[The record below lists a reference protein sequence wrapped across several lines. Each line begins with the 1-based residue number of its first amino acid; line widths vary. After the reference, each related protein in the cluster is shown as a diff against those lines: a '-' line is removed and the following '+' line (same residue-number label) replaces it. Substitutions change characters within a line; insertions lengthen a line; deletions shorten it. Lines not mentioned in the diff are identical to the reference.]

1 MSLPA
6 SKLFDLNALRVFL
19 TLAQTGSM
27 RKTAQQFGLSVS
39 AVSQSIS
46 SLEKQV
52 GVELFNHKV
61 RPLEPSLAGRLLINE
76 GEKLLQDVWR
86 ITYAMQASTLENI
99 HLRIGFSESISH
111 SLAPLICGSLYQSV
125 KSFSVQTAMTQTLK
139 EQLLK
144 RELDIL
150 ISPESFDEKQTF
162 YRQPLWSE
170 TYLLV
175 LPKNEKRITNL
186 EQLRNMAQRLS
197 YIRYNVDSTDRVQS
211 ERIFRKLNIEQ
222 RDTLGVEASYT
233 MVGLVAQGLGW
244 AIMPPLGI
252 WQGREWTNQ
261 IQVMPIPNIT
271 IKRTQW
277 IVTPSKGFEQIVSR
291 IRQASLESFQSH
303 VKPWLESSYPGIAQ
317 FVVPCADS

>member
-1 MSLPA
+1 M
-6 SKLFDLNALRVFL
+6 
-19 TLAQTGSM
+19 AQTGSM
-27 RKTAQQFGLSVS
+27 RKTAQQHNLTIS

-46 SLEKQV
+46 NLEKQV
-52 GVELFNHKV
+52 GVELFDHKV

-86 ITYAMQASTLENI
+86 ISFALQACALENI

-111 SLAPLICGSLYQSV
+111 SLAPLICGSLFQSV

-139 EQLLK
+139 DQLRK

-150 ISPESFDEKQTF
+150 ISPESFDSEQTF
-162 YRQPLWSE
+162 YREALWSE

-175 LPKNEKRITNL
+175 LPKDEPKVSNL
-186 EQLRNMAQRLS
+186 DQLANMARRLS

-222 RDTLGVEASYT
+222 KESIGVESSFT
-233 MVGLVAQGLGW
+233 MVGLVAQGFGW

-252 WQGREWTNQ
+252 WQGRDWTRQ
-261 IQVMPIPNIT
+261 IQVMPLPDVS

-277 IVTPSKGFEQIVSR
+277 IVTPSKGFEKIVGQIR
-291 IRQASLESFQSH
+291 KASLLSLHSH
-303 VKPWLESSYPGIAQ
+303 IKPWLERTYTGLSEFI
-317 FVVPCADS
+317 VPCP

>member
-1 MSLPA
+1 MSLSV
-6 SKLFDLNALRVFL
+6 SKLFDLNALRIFL

-27 RKTAQQFGLSVS
+27 RKTAQQYDLSVS

-86 ITYAMQASTLENI
+86 ITFAMQASTLENI

-111 SLAPLICGSLYQSV
+111 SLAPLICGSLFQSV

-150 ISPESFDEKQTF
+150 ISPESFDNEQSF
-162 YRQPLWSE
+162 YRQSLWSE

-175 LPKNEKRITNL
+175 LPKNEKKVCNL
-186 EQLRNMAQRLS
+186 DHLRNMAQRLP

-222 RDTLGVEASYT
+222 RETLGVEASYT
-233 MVGLVAQGLGW
+233 MVGLVAQGFGW

-252 WQGREWTNQ
+252 WQGRDWTHQ
-261 IQVMPIPNIT
+261 VQVMPIPNVS

-277 IVTPSKGFEQIVSR
+277 IVTPSKGFEQIVER
-291 IRQASLESFQSH
+291 IRKASLLSLQSH
-303 VKPWLESSYPGIAQ
+303 VKPWLERTYSGLSAFIMPYSE
-317 FVVPCADS
+317 F

>member
-1 MSLPA
+1 MPLPA

-61 RPLEPSLAGRLLINE
+61 RPLEPSLAGRLLIN
-76 GEKLLQDVWR
+76 EKLLQDVWR

>member
-1 MSLPA
+1 MKMQQSI
-6 SKLFDLNALRVFL
+6 SKLLDLNALRIFL
-19 TLAQTGSM
+19 SVAQTGSM
-27 RKTAQQFGLSVS
+27 RKTAQQHNLTIS

-46 SLEKQV
+46 NLEKQV
-52 GVELFNHKV
+52 GVELFDHKV

-86 ITYAMQASTLENI
+86 ISFALQACALENI

-111 SLAPLICGSLYQSV
+111 SLAPLICGSLFQSV

-139 EQLLK
+139 DQLRK

-150 ISPESFDEKQTF
+150 ISPESFDSEQTF
-162 YRQPLWSE
+162 YREALWSE

-175 LPKNEKRITNL
+175 LPKDEPKVSNL
-186 EQLRNMAQRLS
+186 DQLANMARRLS

-222 RDTLGVEASYT
+222 KESIGVESSFT
-233 MVGLVAQGLGW
+233 MVGLVAQGFGW

-252 WQGREWTNQ
+252 WQGRDWTRQ
-261 IQVMPIPNIT
+261 IQVMPLPDVS

-277 IVTPSKGFEQIVSR
+277 IVTPSKGFEKIVGQIR
-291 IRQASLESFQSH
+291 KASLLSLHSH
-303 VKPWLESSYPGIAQ
+303 IKPWLERTYTGLSEFI
-317 FVVPCADS
+317 VPCP

>member
-1 MSLPA
+1 MKMQQSI
-6 SKLFDLNALRVFL
+6 SKLLDLNALRIFL
-19 TLAQTGSM
+19 SMAQTGSM
-27 RKTAQQFGLSVS
+27 RKTAQQHNLTIS

-46 SLEKQV
+46 NLEKQV
-52 GVELFNHKV
+52 GVELFDHKV

-86 ITYAMQASTLENI
+86 ISFALQACALENI

-111 SLAPLICGSLYQSV
+111 SLAPLICGSLFQSV

-139 EQLLK
+139 DQLLK
-144 RELDIL
+144 RDLDIL
-150 ISPESFDEKQTF
+150 ISPESFDSEQTF
-162 YRQPLWSE
+162 YREALWSE

-175 LPKNEKRITNL
+175 LPKDEPKVSNL
-186 EQLRNMAQRLS
+186 DQLANMARRLS

-222 RDTLGVEASYT
+222 KESIGVESSFT
-233 MVGLVAQGLGW
+233 MVGLVAQGFGW

-252 WQGREWTNQ
+252 WQGRDWTRQ
-261 IQVMPIPNIT
+261 IQVMPLPNVS

-277 IVTPSKGFEQIVSR
+277 IVTPSKGFEKIVGQ
-291 IRQASLESFQSH
+291 IRQASLLSLQSH
-303 VKPWLESSYPGIAQ
+303 IKPWLERTYTGLSEFI
-317 FVVPCADS
+317 VPCP

>member
-1 MSLPA
+1 M
-6 SKLFDLNALRVFL
+6 
-19 TLAQTGSM
+19 AQTGSM
-27 RKTAQQFGLSVS
+27 RKTAQQHNLTIS

-46 SLEKQV
+46 NLEKQV
-52 GVELFNHKV
+52 GVELFDHNV

-86 ITYAMQASTLENI
+86 ISFALQACALENI

-111 SLAPLICGSLYQSV
+111 SLAPLICGSLFQSV

-139 EQLLK
+139 DQLLK
-144 RELDIL
+144 RDLDIL
-150 ISPESFDEKQTF
+150 ISPESFDSEQTF
-162 YRQPLWSE
+162 YREALWSE

-175 LPKNEKRITNL
+175 LPKDEPKVSNL
-186 EQLRNMAQRLS
+186 DQLANMARRLS

-222 RDTLGVEASYT
+222 KESIGVESSFT
-233 MVGLVAQGLGW
+233 MVGLVAQGFGW

-252 WQGREWTNQ
+252 WQGRDWTRQ
-261 IQVMPIPNIT
+261 IQVMPLPNVS

-277 IVTPSKGFEQIVSR
+277 IVTPSKGFEKIVGQIR
-291 IRQASLESFQSH
+291 KASLLSLHSH
-303 VKPWLESSYPGIAQ
+303 IKPWLERTYTGLSEFI
-317 FVVPCADS
+317 VPCP

>member
-1 MSLPA
+1 MKMQQSI
-6 SKLFDLNALRVFL
+6 SKLLDLNALRIFL
-19 TLAQTGSM
+19 SVAQTGSM
-27 RKTAQQFGLSVS
+27 RKTAQQHNLTIS

-46 SLEKQV
+46 NLEKQV
-52 GVELFNHKV
+52 GVELFDHNV

-86 ITYAMQASTLENI
+86 ISFALQACALENI

-111 SLAPLICGSLYQSV
+111 SLAPLICGSLFQSV

-139 EQLLK
+139 DQLLK
-144 RELDIL
+144 RDLDIL
-150 ISPESFDEKQTF
+150 ISPESFDSEQTF
-162 YRQPLWSE
+162 YREALWSE

-175 LPKNEKRITNL
+175 LPKDEPKVSNL
-186 EQLRNMAQRLS
+186 DQLANMARRLS

-222 RDTLGVEASYT
+222 KESIGVESSFT
-233 MVGLVAQGLGW
+233 MVGLVAQGFGW

-252 WQGREWTNQ
+252 WQGRDWTRQ
-261 IQVMPIPNIT
+261 IQVMPLPDVS

-277 IVTPSKGFEQIVSR
+277 IVTPSKGFEKIVGQ
-291 IRQASLESFQSH
+291 IRQASLLSLQSH
-303 VKPWLESSYPGIAQ
+303 IKPWLERTYTGLSEFI
-317 FVVPCADS
+317 VPCP

>member
-1 MSLPA
+1 M
-6 SKLFDLNALRVFL
+6 
-19 TLAQTGSM
+19 AQTGSM
-27 RKTAQQFGLSVS
+27 RKTAQQHNLTIS

-46 SLEKQV
+46 NLEKQV
-52 GVELFNHKV
+52 GVELFDHNV

-86 ITYAMQASTLENI
+86 ISFALQACALENI

-111 SLAPLICGSLYQSV
+111 SLAPLICGSLFQSV

-139 EQLLK
+139 DQLLK
-144 RELDIL
+144 RDLDIL
-150 ISPESFDEKQTF
+150 ISPESFDSEQTF
-162 YRQPLWSE
+162 YREALWSE

-175 LPKNEKRITNL
+175 LPKDEPKVSNL
-186 EQLRNMAQRLS
+186 DQLANMARRLS

-222 RDTLGVEASYT
+222 KESIGVESSFT
-233 MVGLVAQGLGW
+233 MVGLVAQGFGW

-252 WQGREWTNQ
+252 WQGRDWTRQ
-261 IQVMPIPNIT
+261 IQVMPLPNVS

-277 IVTPSKGFEQIVSR
+277 IVTPSKGFEKIVGQ
-291 IRQASLESFQSH
+291 IRQASLLSLQSH
-303 VKPWLESSYPGIAQ
+303 IKPWLERTYTGLSEFI
-317 FVVPCADS
+317 VPCP